1 MRYLSFL
8 SLFYFGSFIVGG
20 FLSST
25 YAAPFTVPYRY
36 PTHDE
41 VTHNQ
46 NITISSQPITE
57 GDIFIERGVIEYLIN
72 TNFLR
77 PRYLTKWN
85 QLNQLAVLNP
95 TQAIRMMRLKRK
107 QANALRKF
115 QRVNGLPQT
124 GIIDT
129 PVIRIVFPVT
139 CGTPDYVDE
148 PFEDRFGSFND
159 YDDGTPNT
167 TAPADSPQGNIT
179 TGALKKR
186 EAPTLTR

>member
-8 SLFYFGSFIVGG
+8 SLFFFGSVFVGS
-20 FLSST
+20 FLSGS

-36 PTHDE
+36 PNHSE
-41 VTHNQ
+41 VTYNQ
-46 NITISSQPITE
+46 NITVSSQAITE
-57 GDIFIERGVIEYLIN
+57 ADIFIERGVIEHLIN

-77 PRYLTKWN
+77 PRYLIKWN
-85 QLNQLAVLNP
+85 LLNQLTVLSP
-95 TQAIRMMRLKRK
+95 IQAIRMMRLKRR

-115 QRVNGLPQT
+115 QRANGLPQT

-148 PFEDRFGSFND
+148 PFDDGFSSFDD
-159 YDDGTPNT
+159 YDSDDSTNT
-167 TAPADSPQGNIT
+167 TTASADSPSGNIT
-179 TGALKKR
+179 AGALKKK
-186 EAPTLTR
+186 

>member
-8 SLFYFGSFIVGG
+8 SLFYFGGIIVGS

-41 VTHNQ
+41 VTYNQ

-57 GDIFIERGVIEYLIN
+57 ADIFIERGVIEHLIN

-77 PRYLTKWN
+77 PRYLIKWN
-85 QLNQLAVLNP
+85 RLNQLAVLNP
-95 TQAIRMMRLKRK
+95 TQAIRMMRLKRR

-115 QRVNGLPQT
+115 QRANGLPQT

-148 PFEDRFGSFND
+148 PFDDGFGSFDD
-159 YDDGTPNT
+159 YDSDDGTTNT
-167 TAPADSPQGNIT
+167 TAPADSPSGNIT
-179 TGALKKR
+179 AGALKKR
-186 EAPTLTR
+186 